1 MDRKVF
7 LALILSAAVVVV
19 FQLLFPA
26 PKPATRPGVA
36 STATSTATGTATG
49 SAAGTAS
56 TGTLP
61 AEAGAP
67 AAATPA
73 AGAAATPDSLAKG
86 AAPAVAAETTVVE
99 TGKVRYR
106 VSSLG
111 ARPVGAEL
119 RDYHAMGADGRRT
132 TRPVELLRAGD
143 ALVGYRLV
151 VPGDTIDLSKVAFTR
166 TTPAPAGGAAQGAR
180 QGAHRLEY
188 RATLPNGAA
197 VTIAYTF
204 SPDSYTVQVEGR
216 VENAPKPAF
225 VLADLPRALASNEAD
240 SLEDARHFAVAYK
253 PEAKDAVGLP
263 FAKISPAKPIVGP
276 GPLSWVVAK
285 SKYFIVGF
293 LTPAKDAAFS
303 EVQVRAAH
311 TATVSRFFGTSTVTT
326 AASAAAVETVPAD
339 GAFRFEIYAGPQE
352 FERLQALGRN
362 FEDSNP
368 YGGWLQGII
377 QPFATIVMKLLLW
390 MKRNLPLSY
399 GWILVLFGAT
409 VRLAMWPF
417 QQRAMRSSMVMQRI
431 QPQLQQVQERYR
443 NDPQRLQQ
451 EMFKVYKEHGVS
463 PFSAFGGC
471 LPMLIPMPVFFALF
485 FVFQNTIEFRGVPFL
500 WLNDISLYDP
510 LFILPVVMGL
520 SSFLLAWV
528 GMRNAPPNPQAK
540 MMSYMFPAMMTVFL
554 WKFASGLNLYYT
566 VQNIAALPQQW
577 LLANERA
584 KQKAVVVVK
593 K

>member
-19 FQLLFPA
+19 FQLLFPP
-26 PKPATRPGVA
+26 PKPVTRPRAANDTTAIA
-36 STATSTATGTATG
+36 SSATASGTATAVP
-49 SAAGTAS
+49 AAGTI
-56 TGTLP
+56 GTP
-61 AEAGAP
+61 GAP
-67 AAATPA
+67 SLDSMARVAT
-73 AGAAATPDSLAKG
+73 GR
-86 AAPAVAAETTVVE
+86 PAVVGSAAETTLVE
-99 TGKVRYR
+99 TAKVRYR

-119 RDYHAMGADGRRT
+119 REYTAVGADGRRT

-143 ALVGYRLV
+143 AVVGYRLV
-151 VPGDTIDLSKVAFTR
+151 VPGDTIDLAQVAFTR
-166 TTPAPAGGAAQGAR
+166 TRGPAAPAAAGAAVEAGA
-180 QGAHRLEY
+180 AAEPLEY
-188 RATLPNGAA
+188 RATLPNGIV

-204 SPDSYTVQVEGR
+204 AADNYTVNVAGR
-216 VENAPKPAF
+216 VENAPSPAF
-225 VLADLPRALASNEAD
+225 VLAELPHALASSEAD
-240 SLEDARHFAVAYK
+240 TLEDSRHFAIAYK
-253 PEAKDAVGLP
+253 PEVKDAVGLP
-263 FAKISPAKPIVGP
+263 FGKISVDKPIVGP

-293 LTPAKDAAFS
+293 LTPPKDAPFR
-303 EVQVRAAH
+303 EVQVRSAR
-311 TATVSRFFGTSTVTT
+311 TANVSRFFGTSTVTT
-326 AASAAAVETVPAD
+326 AASAAAVEALPAD
-339 GAFRFEIYAGPQE
+339 GSFRFEIYAGPQE
-352 FERLQALGRN
+352 FERLQAMGRN

-377 QPFATIVMKLLLW
+377 QPFATVVMKVLLW
-390 MKRNLPLSY
+390 MKRNLSMSY
-399 GWILVLFGAT
+399 GWILVLFGVV

-417 QQRAMRSSMVMQRI
+417 QQRAMRSSMTMQRI

-463 PFSAFGGC
+463 PFSAFSGC

-510 LFILPVVMGL
+510 LFILPVIMGL
-520 SSFLLAWV
+520 SSWVLAWV

-577 LLANERA
+577 LLANERGKAA
-584 KQKAVVVVK
+584 KK
-593 K
+593 